1 MWIYVLIFI
10 IVLFSYLQTGSK
22 AKNITFL
29 AIVLA
34 FLAIFVGISDMLGG
48 YDRYIYCELF
58 DSMADV
64 TSMGNNPWKS
74 YAFQFY
80 GGEFGYGTL
89 CAILTYITK
98 NRYIFILIV
107 TIIIYIL
114 LFISLRDYTSNYP
127 FAVLLFL
134 ALWFFFTFTYLRQAL
149 SATTA
154 WLAVRYIYRRD
165 FKHFI
170 FVWFIAF
177 SLHNSAL
184 VYLPMYFVPIKKY
197 SENTILYVMGA
208 AFLIGLTPIP
218 SALFQAYGEVDENR
232 NNVEGYAEEGTFRI
246 AYLIE
251 ASFFLYM
258 VLSQYNKI
266 PSKPKTIVFMNMA
279 LVFCAMLLFF
289 IRSENGGRLGWFYM
303 IGCIS
308 AITTVCHFRNNSQNK
323 FIMLFV
329 AFYLYFRIVTGWG
342 IQLSPY
348 KTFFTEGFRTGD
360 IIHEKYEY
368 DSNYD
373 KDKMYR
379 EPWTLW

>member
-1 MWIYVLIFI
+1 MWLYFLIFFI
-10 IVLFSYLQTGSK
+10 ILFTYLGTSNNT
-22 AKNITFL
+22 KNVPLL
-29 AIVLA
+29 AATLTM
-34 FLAIFVGISDMLGG
+34 LAIFVGISDMLGG
-48 YDRYIYCELF
+48 YDRYIYAELF

-64 TSMGNNPWKS
+64 TRSGGNPWTS
-74 YAFQFY
+74 DAFQYY

-89 CAILTYITK
+89 CALISFITK
-98 NRYIFILIV
+98 NRYVFIFLI

-134 ALWFFFTFTYLRQAL
+134 ALWFFFTFTYLRQIL

-154 WLAVRYIYRRD
+154 WLAVRYISRRD

-170 FVWFIAF
+170 LVWFIAY
-177 SLHNSAL
+177 SLHNGAL
-184 VYLPMYFVPIKKY
+184 VFLPMYFVPIKKY
-197 SENTILYVMGA
+197 SEKTILYVLGA
-208 AFLIGLTPIP
+208 ALLIGLTPIP
-218 SALFQAYGEVDENR
+218 SVLFQAYGEIDDNR
-232 NNVEGYAEEGTFRI
+232 YNIEGYATEGAFRI

-258 VLSQYNKI
+258 ILTQYKKI
-266 PSKPKTIVFMNMA
+266 PQKPKTIVLLNMA
-279 LVFCAMLLFF
+279 LVFCAILLFF

-303 IGCIS
+303 IGCLS
-308 AITTVCHFRNNSQNK
+308 TITTVCHFRNNSNNK
-323 FIMLFV
+323 VIMLFV
-329 AFYLYFRIVTGWG
+329 AFYLYFRIVTAWG

-348 KTFFTEGFRTGD
+348 KTFFTNGFRTGD

-373 KDKMYR
+373 KDKFYR
-379 EPWTLW
+379 